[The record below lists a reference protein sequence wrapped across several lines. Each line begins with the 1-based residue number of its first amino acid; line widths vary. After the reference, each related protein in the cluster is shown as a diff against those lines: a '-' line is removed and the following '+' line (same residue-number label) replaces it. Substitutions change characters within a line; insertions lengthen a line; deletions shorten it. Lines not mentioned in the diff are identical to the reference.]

1 MRPLQLF
8 DPASSTYTYLLFDE
22 ATRDALIIDPVDEQL
37 DRDLAALRQYG
48 LRLCWTVET
57 HTHADHISGSGMLA
71 EHAGAKTAAPA
82 GCGIHTAAMQLQ
94 HGDVLR
100 FGGEQLL
107 ALHTPGHTAGSMC
120 FVWRDQVFTGDTLL
134 IQGCGRTDFQSG
146 SADAMFH
153 SITQVVFAL
162 PDSTTVWPG
171 HDYQGRT
178 HSTIGAEKSGNP
190 RIAGKTGAQFVEIMD
205 NLHLPRPKRMD
216 EVVPVNLSSGIRHDA
231 SEDNRP
237 LGAPVA
243 TAVRP
248 AEGYAGDVSP
258 QLACQWWQAGEA
270 VLVDVRSD
278 VEREWVGF
286 VPGAIPLAWKQW
298 PGMAMNPQFDDS
310 LRASIPT
317 GKKVVLLCR
326 SGVRSI
332 AAARRAT
339 ELGLAAYNILEGFEG
354 NPDDHAHRGNTG
366 GWRHHGLP
374 WRQN

>member
-1 MRPLQLF
+1 
-8 DPASSTYTYLLFDE
+8 
-22 ATRDALIIDPVDEQL
+22 
-37 DRDLAALRQYG
+37 
-48 LRLCWTVET
+48 
-57 HTHADHISGSGMLA
+57 
-71 EHAGAKTAAPA
+71 
-82 GCGIHTAAMQLQ
+82 
-94 HGDVLR
+94 
-100 FGGEQLL
+100 
-107 ALHTPGHTAGSMC
+107 
-120 FVWRDQVFTGDTLL
+120 
-134 IQGCGRTDFQSG
+134 
-146 SADAMFH
+146 
-153 SITQVVFAL
+153 
-162 PDSTTVWPG
+162 
-171 HDYQGRT
+171 
-178 HSTIGAEKSGNP
+178 
-190 RIAGKTGAQFVEIMD
+190 MD

-354 NPDDHAHRGNTG
+354 NPDGHAHRGNTG